1 MHLSSSIIYLLFTLS
16 LFSGHDD
23 NDDDAAGDGT
33 SKSKSTNAQI
43 LRKYFKMHWRTE
55 PSCQNR
61 SGYGTAVK
69 LNKNMLLLLSLL
81 CVY

>member
-1 MHLSSSIIYLLFTLS
+1 MHLSSSIFYLLFTLS

-33 SKSKSTNAQI
+33 SKRTHAQI

>member
-1 MHLSSSIIYLLFTLS
+1 MHLSSSIFYLLFTLS

-23 NDDDAAGDGT
+23 DDDDAAGGT
-33 SKSKSTNAQI
+33 SKSTNAQI